1 MTETTPRPRPGPVGA
16 DSPGV
21 QVGAAAP
28 ASSRVSGSSMPSA
41 GSSSASPDS
50 QGTAGDRV
58 RFVLRGLG
66 QTLIT
71 LGVVV
76 VLFIV
81 YEVWISNWFSERE
94 NKQLV
99 QRLEQQWALPGGG
112 PNTIPVGDAL
122 GILYIPR
129 LGQDYAWAIVQGDEV
144 PNQDQLAKG
153 PAHYGRTAMPGR
165 RGNFAVAGHRVGKG
179 EPFLNLDDLVPGDPV
194 IVETRQGWFVYRVK
208 GMQHGLEQPDADGIP
223 GREIVA
229 PSDGDV
235 LLPVPDHPGVPA
247 KDRYMTMTTCN
258 PKFTAENRLIVY
270 STLDFTAPFVDGG
283 KTMPAKVRALY
294 EKASG

>member
-16 DSPGV
+16 GPSPAPTPV
-21 QVGAAAP
+21 AA
-28 ASSRVSGSSMPSA
+28 SGT
-41 GSSSASPDS
+41 GSSASAATHGSP
-50 QGTAGDRV
+50 GTAGDRV
-58 RFVLRGLG
+58 RLVLRGLG

-129 LGQDYAWAIVQGDEV
+129 LGQDYAWAIVQGDAV

-153 PAHYGRTAMPGR
+153 PAHYGRTAFPGR

-208 GMQHGLEQPDADGIP
+208 GRQHGLTQPDADGIP

-247 KDRYMTMTTCN
+247 QDRYMTMTTCN

-283 KTMPAKVRALY
+283 KTMPAKVQALY
-294 EKASG
+294 EKVSD